1 MAGEAGRDARGAA
14 AAQVGGA
21 DGAGAAVPP
30 VEHVQHCDVHPR
42 QVASVRE
49 EGPGPAQTAAGTGLR
64 ACRDSV
70 GDTGFPR
77 DDNTGSGA
85 RTQTKPNQTMTSLVT
100 VTHPCPAM
108 SKGQ

>member
-1 MAGEAGRDARGAA
+1 MPEGAA

-30 VEHVQHCDVHPR
+30 VEHVQHGDIHPR

-49 EGPGPAQTAAGTGLR
+49 KGHGPAQTAAGTGLR
-64 ACRDSV
+64 ACRD
-70 GDTGFPR
+70 TAWE
-77 DDNTGSGA
+77 TGSPGM
-85 RTQTKPNQTMTSLVT
+85 TTQVLGPGNQTKPNQSMTGLVT

-108 SKGQ
+108 LKGQ